1 MRKMITA
8 LVACGALLTAAA
20 PVQAVAA
27 KDPVRALKAVLAAGG
42 GVHITETTTLME
54 GTDERAERRREGDLR
69 FNAKG
74 EIVALDITTT
84 GGEYGRERVIGFNHD
99 IGGTAYR
106 SGGLVAELRKH
117 RGKTWWKDS
126 HQLHLWYTVLL
137 GDDLQL
143 VNPTE
148 PATLAALL
156 KNGQRSESIVSG
168 RITFKKLR
176 EVSVWFD
183 GSAHSSWGDDTE
195 ISYTLTLSPAG
206 LVSRVQ
212 STYTLTGGPE
222 EVVGKTLHI
231 DTHYSKWG
239 GKVSIKAPDPRDTT
253 SELCSEDICRVLR
266 LPS

>member
-1 MRKMITA
+1 MITA

-27 KDPVRALKAVLAAGG
+27 KDPVRALKVVLAAEG

-54 GTDERAERRREGDLR
+54 GADERAERRRDGELR

-99 IGGTAYR
+99 IGGTAYH

-117 RGKTWWKDS
+117 RGKTWWKNS
-126 HQLHLWYTVLL
+126 HQLYLSYTALL
-137 GDDLQL
+137 GDDQQL
-143 VNPTE
+143 INPAE
-148 PATLAALL
+148 PAALAALL
-156 KNGQRSESIVSG
+156 KHGQRSESTVTG
-168 RITFKKLR
+168 LITFKKLR

-183 GSAHSSWGDDTE
+183 RSAHSSWGDDTE

-253 SELCSEDICRVLR
+253 SELCSEDICRLLR